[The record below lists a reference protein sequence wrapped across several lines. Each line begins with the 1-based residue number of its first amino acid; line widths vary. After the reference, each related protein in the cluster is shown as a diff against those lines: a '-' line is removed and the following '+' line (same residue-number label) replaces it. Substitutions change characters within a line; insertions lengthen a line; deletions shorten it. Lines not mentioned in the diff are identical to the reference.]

1 MRRAHLAGVILSMT
15 LGLALQA
22 CTSPE
27 KDPIDTLRAAAEAGD
42 MEAQLRLG
50 VMCDHGEGMP
60 EDDIQAMRW
69 YQMAAEQGSPAAQVN
84 LGVLYDRGDT
94 IPEDNATAVR
104 WFNKAAEQ
112 GYVLAYFALGVMYG
126 TGEGVPEDFQM
137 AYVFFNMAAAGGN
150 EKASKWRDMFAA
162 RLTADQLAEG
172 QEMARQSFPALMG
185 T

>member
-1 MRRAHLAGVILSMT
+1 MKRAHLAGVILSIS
-15 LGLALQA
+15 LGLTLSA
-22 CTSPE
+22 CSSPE
-27 KDPIDTLRAAAEAGD
+27 ENPIDTLRAAAEAGD

-50 VMCDHGEGMP
+50 VMCDHGEGLP
-60 EDDIQAMRW
+60 EDDLLAMHW
-69 YQMAAEQGSPAAQVN
+69 YQLAAEQGSPAAQVN
-84 LGVLYDRGDT
+84 LGVLYDRGGT

-104 WFNKAAEQ
+104 WFGKAAEQ

-126 TGEGVPEDFQM
+126 TGEGVPEDYQM

-172 QEMARQSFPALMG
+172 QEMARQSYSALVG

>member
-1 MRRAHLAGVILSMT
+1 MRRIHLAGMILSMT
-15 LGLALQA
+15 MVLALSA
-22 CTSPE
+22 CTSPKE
-27 KDPIDTLRAAAEAGD
+27 DPIEALRAAAEAGD
-42 MEAQLRLG
+42 MESQLSLG
-50 VMCDHGEGMP
+50 VMCDHGEGLP
-60 EDDIQAMRW
+60 EDDLLAMHW
-69 YQMAAEQGSPAAQVN
+69 YKLAAEQGSAAAQVN
-84 LGVLYDRGDT
+84 LGVLYDRGGA

-104 WFNKAAEQ
+104 WFGKAAEQ

-150 EKASKWRDMFAA
+150 QKASKWRDMFAA

-172 QEMARQSFPALMG
+172 QQMARKSYSALVG